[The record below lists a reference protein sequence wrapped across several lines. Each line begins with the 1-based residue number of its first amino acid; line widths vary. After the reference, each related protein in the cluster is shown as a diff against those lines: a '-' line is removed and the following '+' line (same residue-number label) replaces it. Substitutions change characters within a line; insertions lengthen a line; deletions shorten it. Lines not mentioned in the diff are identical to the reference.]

1 MALKKQIKE
10 VQNQI
15 DDLDSKPG
23 VNWLGKWA
31 KSIQRERL
39 VAQRTRLEKKLE
51 SRKNKK

>member
-10 VQNQI
+10 VQDLIN
-15 DDLDSKPG
+15 DLDSKPG

-39 VAQRTRLEKKLE
+39 VAQKTRLENKLQ